1 MEDNQEEFQI
11 FLKKFL
17 GEKRDGEMC
26 HNGPVENAAETT
38 EKGGRSMAEE
48 RNAEK
53 QPKKTA
59 RSKAPP
65 KKKTRYH
72 WGKIRTEYVTGEKS
86 YRELAKKHGVS
97 MSQLSEVASKEG
109 WAKLRAEHRA
119 ETAAKAEQKLQEQQ
133 AGALADELEGIRRT
147 ARNLSAAIEKKSLG
161 KRLDSKSL
169 REQGSGGHPAGRV
182 RPAELAEPGEAGQ
195 GDGQGA
201 GGRGGRAG
209 RGGGRAE

>member
-1 MEDNQEEFQI
+1 
-11 FLKKFL
+11 
-17 GEKRDGEMC
+17 MC
-26 HNGPVENAAETT
+26 HNDPVENAAETT
-38 EKGGRSMAEE
+38 EKGGRDMAEE

-161 KRLDSKSL
+161 KGLNSKSL
-169 REQGSGGHPAGRV
+169 RELVSATKDLAAILRDVFDQPNLLNQAKLDKETGKGPEAV
-182 RPAELAEPGEAGQ
+182 EVVLDEEAEELSE
-195 GDGQGA
+195 
-201 GGRGGRAG
+201 
-209 RGGGRAE
+209 

>member
-1 MEDNQEEFQI
+1 
-11 FLKKFL
+11 
-17 GEKRDGEMC
+17 MC

-38 EKGGRSMAEE
+38 EKGGRDMAEE

-86 YRELAKKHGVS
+86 YRELARKHGVS

-119 ETAAKAEQKLQEQQ
+119 ETAAKAEQKLKEQQ

-169 REQGSGGHPAGRV
+169 RELVSATKDLAAILRDVFDQPNLLNQAKLDKETGKGPEAV
-182 RPAELAEPGEAGQ
+182 EVVLDEEAEELSE
-195 GDGQGA
+195 
-201 GGRGGRAG
+201 
-209 RGGGRAE
+209 

>member
-1 MEDNQEEFQI
+1 M
-11 FLKKFL
+11 KKSLRNFS

-26 HNGPVENAAETT
+26 NNGPVENAAETT
-38 EKGGRSMAEE
+38 EKGGRDMAEE

-169 REQGSGGHPAGRV
+169 RELVSATKDLAAILRDVFDQPNLLNQAKLDKETGKGPEAV
-182 RPAELAEPGEAGQ
+182 KVVLDEEAEELSE
-195 GDGQGA
+195 
-201 GGRGGRAG
+201 
-209 RGGGRAE
+209 

>member
-1 MEDNQEEFQI
+1 
-11 FLKKFL
+11 
-17 GEKRDGEMC
+17 MC

-38 EKGGRSMAEE
+38 EKGGRDMAEE

-119 ETAAKAEQKLQEQQ
+119 ETAAKAEQKLKEQQ

-169 REQGSGGHPAGRV
+169 RELVSATKDLAAILRDVFDQPNLLNQAKLDKETGKGPETV
-182 RPAELAEPGEAGQ
+182 EVVLDEEAEELSE
-195 GDGQGA
+195 
-201 GGRGGRAG
+201 
-209 RGGGRAE
+209 

>member
-1 MEDNQEEFQI
+1 M
-11 FLKKFL
+11 KKSLRNFS

-38 EKGGRSMAEE
+38 EKGGRDMAEE

-86 YRELAKKHGVS
+86 YRELARKHGVS

-169 REQGSGGHPAGRV
+169 RELVSATKDLAAILRDVFDQPNLLNQAKLDKETGKGPEAV
-182 RPAELAEPGEAGQ
+182 EVVLDEEAEELSE
-195 GDGQGA
+195 
-201 GGRGGRAG
+201 
-209 RGGGRAE
+209 

>member
-1 MEDNQEEFQI
+1 M
-11 FLKKFL
+11 KKSSKNFF

-38 EKGGRSMAEE
+38 EKGGRDMAEE

-86 YRELAKKHGVS
+86 YRELARKHGVS

-169 REQGSGGHPAGRV
+169 RELVSATKDLAAILRDVFDQPNLLNQAKLDKETGKGPEAV
-182 RPAELAEPGEAGQ
+182 EVVLDEEAEELSE
-195 GDGQGA
+195 
-201 GGRGGRAG
+201 
-209 RGGGRAE
+209 

>member
-1 MEDNQEEFQI
+1 
-11 FLKKFL
+11 
-17 GEKRDGEMC
+17 MC

-38 EKGGRSMAEE
+38 ERGGRDMAEE

-119 ETAAKAEQKLQEQQ
+119 ETAAKAEQKLKEQQ

-161 KRLDSKSL
+161 KGLNSKSL
-169 REQGSGGHPAGRV
+169 RELVSATKDLAAILRDVFDQPNLLNQAKLDKETGKGPEAV
-182 RPAELAEPGEAGQ
+182 EVVLDEEAEELSE
-195 GDGQGA
+195 
-201 GGRGGRAG
+201 
-209 RGGGRAE
+209 

>member
-1 MEDNQEEFQI
+1 M
-11 FLKKFL
+11 KKSLRNFS

-38 EKGGRSMAEE
+38 EKGGRDMAEE

-169 REQGSGGHPAGRV
+169 RELVSATKDLAAILRDVFDQPNLLNQAKLDKETGKGPEAV
-182 RPAELAEPGEAGQ
+182 EVVLDEEAEELSE
-195 GDGQGA
+195 
-201 GGRGGRAG
+201 
-209 RGGGRAE
+209 

>member
-1 MEDNQEEFQI
+1 
-11 FLKKFL
+11 
-17 GEKRDGEMC
+17 MC

-38 EKGGRSMAEE
+38 EKGGRDMAEE

-53 QPKKTA
+53 QTKKTA

-119 ETAAKAEQKLQEQQ
+119 ETAAKAEQKLKEQQ

-161 KRLDSKSL
+161 KRLNSKSL
-169 REQGSGGHPAGRV
+169 RELVSATKDLAAILRDVFDQPNLLNQAKLDKETGKGPEAV
-182 RPAELAEPGEAGQ
+182 EVVLDKEAEELSE
-195 GDGQGA
+195 
-201 GGRGGRAG
+201 
-209 RGGGRAE
+209 

>member
-1 MEDNQEEFQI
+1 MRNFS
-11 FLKKFL
+11 

-38 EKGGRSMAEE
+38 EKGGRDMAEE

-169 REQGSGGHPAGRV
+169 RELVSATKDLAAILRDVFDQPNLLNQAKLDKETGKGPEAV
-182 RPAELAEPGEAGQ
+182 EVMLDEEAEELSE
-195 GDGQGA
+195 
-201 GGRGGRAG
+201 
-209 RGGGRAE
+209 

>member
-1 MEDNQEEFQI
+1 M
-11 FLKKFL
+11 KKSLRNFS

-38 EKGGRSMAEE
+38 EKGGRDMAEE

-53 QPKKTA
+53 QQKKTA

-119 ETAAKAEQKLQEQQ
+119 ETAAKAEQKLKEQQ

-169 REQGSGGHPAGRV
+169 RELVSATKDLAAILRDVFDQPNLLNQAKLDKETGKGPEAV
-182 RPAELAEPGEAGQ
+182 EVVLDEEAEELSE
-195 GDGQGA
+195 
-201 GGRGGRAG
+201 
-209 RGGGRAE
+209 

>member
-1 MEDNQEEFQI
+1 
-11 FLKKFL
+11 
-17 GEKRDGEMC
+17 MC

-38 EKGGRSMAEE
+38 EKGGRDMAEE

-86 YRELAKKHGVS
+86 YRELARKHGVS

-169 REQGSGGHPAGRV
+169 RELVSATKDLAAILRDVFDQPNLLNQAKLDKETGKGPEAV
-182 RPAELAEPGEAGQ
+182 EVVLDEEAEELSE
-195 GDGQGA
+195 
-201 GGRGGRAG
+201 
-209 RGGGRAE
+209 

>member
-1 MEDNQEEFQI
+1 
-11 FLKKFL
+11 
-17 GEKRDGEMC
+17 MC

-38 EKGGRSMAEE
+38 EKGGRDMAEE

-119 ETAAKAEQKLQEQQ
+119 ETAAKAEQKLKEQQ

-161 KRLDSKSL
+161 KGLDSKSL
-169 REQGSGGHPAGRV
+169 RELVSATKDLAAILRDVFDQPNLLNQAKLDKETGKGPEAV
-182 RPAELAEPGEAGQ
+182 EVVLDEEAEELSE
-195 GDGQGA
+195 
-201 GGRGGRAG
+201 
-209 RGGGRAE
+209 

>member
-1 MEDNQEEFQI
+1 
-11 FLKKFL
+11 
-17 GEKRDGEMC
+17 MC

-86 YRELAKKHGVS
+86 YRELARKHGVS

-169 REQGSGGHPAGRV
+169 RELVSATKDLAAILRDVFDQPNLLNQAKLDKETGKGPEAV
-182 RPAELAEPGEAGQ
+182 EVVLDEEAEELSE
-195 GDGQGA
+195 
-201 GGRGGRAG
+201 
-209 RGGGRAE
+209 

>member
-1 MEDNQEEFQI
+1 
-11 FLKKFL
+11 
-17 GEKRDGEMC
+17 
-26 HNGPVENAAETT
+26 
-38 EKGGRSMAEE
+38 MAEE

-169 REQGSGGHPAGRV
+169 RELVSATKDLAAILRDVFDQPNLLNQAKLDKETGKGPEAV
-182 RPAELAEPGEAGQ
+182 EVVLDEEAEELSE
-195 GDGQGA
+195 
-201 GGRGGRAG
+201 
-209 RGGGRAE
+209 

>member
-1 MEDNQEEFQI
+1 
-11 FLKKFL
+11 
-17 GEKRDGEMC
+17 MC

-38 EKGGRSMAEE
+38 EKGGRDMAEE

-119 ETAAKAEQKLQEQQ
+119 ETAAKAEQKLKEQQ

-169 REQGSGGHPAGRV
+169 RELVSATKDLAAILRDVFDQPNLLNQAKLDKETGKGPEAV
-182 RPAELAEPGEAGQ
+182 EVVLDEEAEELSE
-195 GDGQGA
+195 
-201 GGRGGRAG
+201 
-209 RGGGRAE
+209 

>member
-1 MEDNQEEFQI
+1 M
-11 FLKKFL
+11 KKSLRNFS

-26 HNGPVENAAETT
+26 NNGPVENAAETT
-38 EKGGRSMAEE
+38 EKGGRDMAEE

-169 REQGSGGHPAGRV
+169 RELVSATKDLAAILRDVFDQPNLLNQAKLDKETGKGPEAVEVVLDEEAEELSG
-182 RPAELAEPGEAGQ
+182 
-195 GDGQGA
+195 
-201 GGRGGRAG
+201 
-209 RGGGRAE
+209 

>member
-1 MEDNQEEFQI
+1 
-11 FLKKFL
+11 
-17 GEKRDGEMC
+17 MC

-38 EKGGRSMAEE
+38 EKGGRDMAEE

-161 KRLDSKSL
+161 KGLNSKSL
-169 REQGSGGHPAGRV
+169 RELVSATKDLAAILRDVFDQPNLLNQAKLDKETGKGPEAV
-182 RPAELAEPGEAGQ
+182 EVVLDEEAEELSE
-195 GDGQGA
+195 
-201 GGRGGRAG
+201 
-209 RGGGRAE
+209 

>member
-1 MEDNQEEFQI
+1 
-11 FLKKFL
+11 
-17 GEKRDGEMC
+17 MC
-26 HNGPVENAAETT
+26 HNGHVENAAETT

-119 ETAAKAEQKLQEQQ
+119 ETAAKAEQKLKEQQ

-169 REQGSGGHPAGRV
+169 RELVSATKDLAAILRDVFDQPNLLNQAKLDKETGKGPEAV
-182 RPAELAEPGEAGQ
+182 EVVLDEEAEELSE
-195 GDGQGA
+195 
-201 GGRGGRAG
+201 
-209 RGGGRAE
+209 

>member
-1 MEDNQEEFQI
+1 
-11 FLKKFL
+11 
-17 GEKRDGEMC
+17 MC

-38 EKGGRSMAEE
+38 EKGGRDMAEE

-169 REQGSGGHPAGRV
+169 RELVSATKDLAAILRDVFDQPNLLNQAKLDKETGKGPEAV
-182 RPAELAEPGEAGQ
+182 EVVLDEEAEELSE
-195 GDGQGA
+195 
-201 GGRGGRAG
+201 
-209 RGGGRAE
+209 

>member
-1 MEDNQEEFQI
+1 MRNF
-11 FLKKFL
+11 F

-38 EKGGRSMAEE
+38 EKGGRDMAEE

-161 KRLDSKSL
+161 KGLDSKSL
-169 REQGSGGHPAGRV
+169 RELVSATKDLAAILRDVFDQPNLLNQAKLDKETGKGPEAV
-182 RPAELAEPGEAGQ
+182 EVVLDEEAEELSE
-195 GDGQGA
+195 
-201 GGRGGRAG
+201 
-209 RGGGRAE
+209 

>member
-1 MEDNQEEFQI
+1 
-11 FLKKFL
+11 
-17 GEKRDGEMC
+17 MC

-38 EKGGRSMAEE
+38 EKGGRDMAEE

-119 ETAAKAEQKLQEQQ
+119 ETAAKAEQKLMEQQ

-169 REQGSGGHPAGRV
+169 RELVSATKDLAAILRDVFDQPNLLNQAKLDKETGKGPEAV
-182 RPAELAEPGEAGQ
+182 EVVLDEEAEELSE
-195 GDGQGA
+195 
-201 GGRGGRAG
+201 
-209 RGGGRAE
+209 

>member
-1 MEDNQEEFQI
+1 M
-11 FLKKFL
+11 KKSLRNFS

-38 EKGGRSMAEE
+38 EKGGRDMAEE

-86 YRELAKKHGVS
+86 YRELARKHGVS

-119 ETAAKAEQKLQEQQ
+119 ETAAKAEQKLKEQQ

-169 REQGSGGHPAGRV
+169 RELVSATKDLAAILRDVFDQPNLLNQAKLDKETGKGPEAV
-182 RPAELAEPGEAGQ
+182 EVVLDEEAEELSE
-195 GDGQGA
+195 
-201 GGRGGRAG
+201 
-209 RGGGRAE
+209 

>member
-1 MEDNQEEFQI
+1 
-11 FLKKFL
+11 
-17 GEKRDGEMC
+17 MC

-38 EKGGRSMAEE
+38 EKGGQDMAEE

-53 QPKKTA
+53 QTKKTA

-119 ETAAKAEQKLQEQQ
+119 ETAAKAEQKLKEQQ

-161 KRLDSKSL
+161 KRLNSKSL
-169 REQGSGGHPAGRV
+169 RELVSATKDLAAILRDVFDQPNLLNQAKLDKETGKGPEAV
-182 RPAELAEPGEAGQ
+182 EVVLDEEAEELSE
-195 GDGQGA
+195 
-201 GGRGGRAG
+201 
-209 RGGGRAE
+209 

>member
-1 MEDNQEEFQI
+1 
-11 FLKKFL
+11 
-17 GEKRDGEMC
+17 
-26 HNGPVENAAETT
+26 
-38 EKGGRSMAEE
+38 MAEE

-53 QPKKTA
+53 QTKKTA

-119 ETAAKAEQKLQEQQ
+119 ETAAKAEQKLKEQQ

-169 REQGSGGHPAGRV
+169 RELVAILRDVFDQPNLLNQAKLDKETGKGPEAV
-182 RPAELAEPGEAGQ
+182 EVVLDEEAEELSE
-195 GDGQGA
+195 
-201 GGRGGRAG
+201 
-209 RGGGRAE
+209 

>member
-1 MEDNQEEFQI
+1 M
-11 FLKKFL
+11 KKSLRNFS

-38 EKGGRSMAEE
+38 EKGGRDMAEE

-86 YRELAKKHGVS
+86 YRELARKHGVS

-109 WAKLRAEHRA
+109 WAKMRAEHRA
-119 ETAAKAEQKLQEQQ
+119 ETAAKAEQKLKEQQ

-169 REQGSGGHPAGRV
+169 RELVSATKDLAAILRDVFDQPNLLNQAKLDKETGKGPEAV
-182 RPAELAEPGEAGQ
+182 EVVLDEEAEELSE
-195 GDGQGA
+195 
-201 GGRGGRAG
+201 
-209 RGGGRAE
+209 

>member
-1 MEDNQEEFQI
+1 MRNFS
-11 FLKKFL
+11 

-26 HNGPVENAAETT
+26 HNGPVENEAETT
-38 EKGGRSMAEE
+38 EKGGRDMAEE

-119 ETAAKAEQKLQEQQ
+119 ETAAKAEQKLKEQQ

-161 KRLDSKSL
+161 KRLNSKSL
-169 REQGSGGHPAGRV
+169 RELVSATKDLAAILRDVFDQPNLLNQAKLDKETGKGPEAV
-182 RPAELAEPGEAGQ
+182 EVVLDEEAEELSE
-195 GDGQGA
+195 
-201 GGRGGRAG
+201 
-209 RGGGRAE
+209 

>member
-1 MEDNQEEFQI
+1 MRNFS
-11 FLKKFL
+11 

-26 HNGPVENAAETT
+26 NNGPVENAAETT
-38 EKGGRSMAEE
+38 EKGGRDMAEE

-119 ETAAKAEQKLQEQQ
+119 ETAAKAEQKLKEQQ

-169 REQGSGGHPAGRV
+169 RELVSATKDLAAILRDVFDQPNLLNQAKLDKETGKGPEAV
-182 RPAELAEPGEAGQ
+182 EVVLDEEAEELSE
-195 GDGQGA
+195 
-201 GGRGGRAG
+201 
-209 RGGGRAE
+209 

>member
-1 MEDNQEEFQI
+1 
-11 FLKKFL
+11 
-17 GEKRDGEMC
+17 MC

-38 EKGGRSMAEE
+38 EKGGRDMAEE

-86 YRELAKKHGVS
+86 YRELARKHGVS

-161 KRLDSKSL
+161 KGLDSKSL
-169 REQGSGGHPAGRV
+169 RELVSATKDLAAILRDVFDQPNLLNQAKLDKETGKGPEAV
-182 RPAELAEPGEAGQ
+182 EVVLDEEAEELSE
-195 GDGQGA
+195 
-201 GGRGGRAG
+201 
-209 RGGGRAE
+209 

>member
-1 MEDNQEEFQI
+1 M
-11 FLKKFL
+11 KKSLRNFS

-38 EKGGRSMAEE
+38 EKGGRDMAEE

-86 YRELAKKHGVS
+86 YRELARKHGVS

-161 KRLDSKSL
+161 KGLDSKSL
-169 REQGSGGHPAGRV
+169 RELVSATKDLAAILRDVFDQPNLLNQAKLDKETGKGPEAV
-182 RPAELAEPGEAGQ
+182 EVVLDEEAEELSE
-195 GDGQGA
+195 
-201 GGRGGRAG
+201 
-209 RGGGRAE
+209 

>member
-1 MEDNQEEFQI
+1 M
-11 FLKKFL
+11 KKSLRNFF

-26 HNGPVENAAETT
+26 HNGPVENATETT
-38 EKGGRSMAEE
+38 EKGGRDMAEE

-86 YRELAKKHGVS
+86 YRELARKHGVS

-169 REQGSGGHPAGRV
+169 RELVSATKDLAAILRDVFDQPNLLNQAKLDKETGKGPEAV
-182 RPAELAEPGEAGQ
+182 EVVLDEEAEELSE
-195 GDGQGA
+195 
-201 GGRGGRAG
+201 
-209 RGGGRAE
+209 

>member
-1 MEDNQEEFQI
+1 
-11 FLKKFL
+11 
-17 GEKRDGEMC
+17 MC

-169 REQGSGGHPAGRV
+169 RELVSATKDLAAILRDVFDQPNLLNQAKLDKETGKGPEAV
-182 RPAELAEPGEAGQ
+182 EVVLDEEAEELSE
-195 GDGQGA
+195 
-201 GGRGGRAG
+201 
-209 RGGGRAE
+209 

>member
-1 MEDNQEEFQI
+1 
-11 FLKKFL
+11 
-17 GEKRDGEMC
+17 MC

-38 EKGGRSMAEE
+38 EKGGRDMAEE

-53 QPKKTA
+53 QTKKTA

-119 ETAAKAEQKLQEQQ
+119 ETAAKAEQKLKEQQ

-161 KRLDSKSL
+161 KRLNSKSL
-169 REQGSGGHPAGRV
+169 RELVSATKDLAAILRDVFDQPNLLNQAKLDKETGKGPEAV
-182 RPAELAEPGEAGQ
+182 EVVLDEEAEELSE
-195 GDGQGA
+195 
-201 GGRGGRAG
+201 
-209 RGGGRAE
+209 